1 MTWPAI
7 LRYALY
13 AAEWAALI
21 LAWRQYNRVRPGKQL
36 PSSYVLIVALL
47 MGLQLYGEAWRP

>member
-1 MTWPAI
+1 MTWPAV

-21 LAWRQYNRVRPGKQL
+21 LAWRQYNRLRPGKRL
-36 PSSYVLIVALL
+36 EPSYVIVVAVL
-47 MGLQLYGEAWRP
+47 MGLQLYGEAWRR

>member
-1 MTWPAI
+1 MTWPVI

-21 LAWRQYNRVRPGKQL
+21 FAWRQYNRLRPGKKL
-36 PSSYVLIVALL
+36 PQSYVIIVAVL
-47 MGLQLYGEAWRP
+47 MGLQLYGEAWRR

>member
-1 MTWPAI
+1 MTWPVL
-7 LRYALY
+7 LRYAVY

-21 LAWRQYNRVRPGKQL
+21 LAWRQYNRFRPGRKL
-36 PSSYVLIVALL
+36 PVSYVMIVGIL